1 MTVFFFSCRSYHG
14 VPRILS
20 PEEDIATQ
28 RLVTHWRALAST
40 AAATTSA
47 AADAAIS
54 ASAAAAAAGS
64 QSRRMHERKGSGVE
78 EEEEETLV
86 GGGATGPQPQG
97 QEGSGAPGIAD
108 TPSRGSHHVTDT
120 AASREREKE
129 QENLERGT
137 LLGSAPRSP
146 SRALT
151 AAAAPDL
158 HASLPASAARSDAAA
173 VQVLGSVS
181 RALPTATTAA
191 LGASS
196 SCPPP
201 SPSSASGPGAGAHLA
216 KVVQY
221 LESHRL
227 NINIRQVFADLP

>member
-1 MTVFFFSCRSYHG
+1 MTVSFFSCRSYHG

-20 PEEDIATQ
+20 PEEDHATQ

-129 QENLERGT
+129 QERGT

-201 SPSSASGPGAGAHLA
+201 SPSSASGPGAGEHLA